1 MRLCKKRNKGAT
13 LHLLD
18 VLVTQHAKWTARRI
32 RRALFGQSLL
42 DFSDSSW
49 SSVKI
54 HKSAPEPTQVS
65 RRKAKV
71 SRITREFS
79 EVTEE
84 SSQSAVETNKQ
95 AATSS
100 SERLVPGMS
109 QYGDSQDIF
118 SDNHDVDMDVGI
130 EDSQKADQE
139 SAAISQRC
147 EFFVLSPS

>member
-1 MRLCKKRNKGAT
+1 MHLDGLST
-13 LHLLD
+13 LGLFP
-18 VLVTQHAKWTARRI
+18 VTI
-32 RRALFGQSLL
+32 VALFLPFRTDL
-42 DFSDSSW
+42 E
-49 SSVKI
+49 SV
-54 HKSAPEPTQVS
+54 SPP
-65 RRKAKV
+65 
-71 SRITREFS
+71 
-79 EVTEE
+79 EE